1 MPANWP
7 RKRLARN
14 SNVVLAILH
23 LAGGSRFA
31 DAARELRDGR
41 PAASGDFSELP
52 AELAVKVLDQ
62 AGHEFRQAADGDLGS
77 AELALEE
84 LLAAAPKRET
94 LGRALR
100 DAESLRTYLLNH
112 GGRARR
118 AGLLSDDA
126 QRYFDRLLDL
136 SCEFISRTVHE
147 TDLAGRA
154 ERAGIA
160 ELLTNVD
167 LWRQETADL
176 LELRSNGTAR
186 SGDALAV
193 LRVAGAQAR
202 RSTQPEILPGMD
214 RLAALESAVGGLSKS
229 LAIIGAGGLGKSVL
243 AGQLFERF
251 EVAGDTATI
260 FVPCTRIPA
269 SAELSGSAAV
279 DLAFGQAAAG
289 DREAGPLTAVLAN
302 LPAGS
307 RTLVIV
313 DTLDLILTEQNADDV
328 CYLLRQIAQTAWLFM
343 TCRDQEWHSYLESE
357 RDLVDALYRIP
368 ALTSDE
374 IGDWAEAYVQASA
387 IPQDR
392 RETFA
397 ASLSH
402 RLSGA
407 GVRDVFSS
415 PLRLA
420 MACDIYA
427 AAGVV
432 PAGLTVTRLYQ
443 AYWEERVA
451 RDRRGRRAD
460 RAAHQVRTAEAIA
473 ASVWE
478 ASGNRFVEYVP
489 ADDAMTSVGLND
501 LLSEGTV
508 QVLGGRYAF
517 FHQTYAEYAVA
528 RHLAIRAT
536 PDDLDRL
543 EDGLRAGA
551 PGYWAVAKHLLM
563 LEIAPDRLQELAAHV
578 PRDSVEGI
586 RLHFQSAMAHDDGP
600 LIERLAAELK
610 EHRPALLIASV
621 GVLERAAGHCVGPA
635 LDVASWCL
643 SSADTSSFPRVAMTV
658 GPLIPAAEPAQQA
671 AALGRALDICLKRM
685 AVDRRRHIGPVIRQL
700 LEDAVTPDATGI
712 DLRVLVERYGQLPE
726 PARAWALTTV
736 RHRGAG
742 PQLTTALIVRAFGLK
757 CPTGAADDAAGLLIG
772 VWQEPEVRAAA
783 GWSGWR
789 SMLGASLPER
799 WNACQLRLM
808 RHLCTDRATAL
819 ELLATVFDPETSIER
834 TQYTNAVLNL
844 AADDPDLVA
853 QAVIGTPRTTSNGVL
868 GTVAT
873 VASQLARRVDARTQ
887 LELADSLEAYLPDH
901 PHVIWPV
908 ILKLACDNPT
918 RLREYLE
925 RLTRF
930 SVEDADSLM
939 HGRSAVRRAV
949 AVVLSTAEPA
959 VVRELETELRALCP
973 SEDPA
978 DLEQIARLQGRL
990 TPVSVGAREW
1000 VSEQLLEG
1008 TRPKVAKAAA
1018 QATADSLGDWDRE
1031 ELEGTGLA
1039 WLLGLLASAQAQAV
1053 RVVVAAVD
1061 LQTTTLQL
1069 PETWRP
1075 VVIDRLVRSLAGGED
1090 QEIQTAL
1097 IRLIRSIDRAT
1108 GISTADAVLIIEAHF
1123 EAARR
1128 VALQRSSA
1136 ADSRA
1141 RSAAY
1146 ARLLDAVSALGATH
1160 LGLQEL
1166 GDLAVRVLTTI
1177 DSAAVVWRERPG
1189 PDKSG
1194 RPRKNLADM
1203 LIRVVTT
1210 QPLAMPRLEDAWPR
1224 CSASNK
1230 AAIAEC
1236 VALVEA
1242 GTRGVVSLRLARR
1255 ADCPPEVSNL
1265 LHARFGG

>member
-1 MPANWP
+1 MP
-7 RKRLARN
+7 RKRLAHN
-14 SNVVLAILH
+14 SNIVLAILH

-31 DAARELRDGR
+31 DAARELRDGS
-41 PAASGDFSELP
+41 PAASGDFTELP
-52 AELAVKVLDQ
+52 AELAVKVLNQ
-62 AGHEFRQAADGDLGS
+62 AGHEFRHAADGDLGS

-112 GGRARR
+112 GGRERR

-136 SCEFISRTVHE
+136 TCEFISRTVHE

-160 ELLTNVD
+160 ELLANVD
-167 LWRQETADL
+167 LWRQETAEL
-176 LELRSNGTAR
+176 LRTDGKAW

-214 RLAALESAVGGLSKS
+214 RLGALETAVGGLTKS
-229 LAIIGAGGLGKSVL
+229 LAIIGEGGLGKSVL

-251 EVAGDTATI
+251 QADTSTI

-269 SAELSGSAAV
+269 SAELTDSAAV
-279 DLAFGQAAAG
+279 DLAFGQATAG
-289 DREAGPLTAVLAN
+289 DRDAGPLTAILAN

-307 RTLVIV
+307 RAVVIV

-328 CYLLRQIAQTAWLFM
+328 AYVLRQIARTALLFM

-357 RDLVDALYRIP
+357 RDLVEALYRVP
-368 ALTSDE
+368 ALSSDE
-374 IGDWAEAYVQASA
+374 IGEWAEAYVQASGL
-387 IPQDR
+387 PQDR

-402 RLSGA
+402 RLSAA

-432 PAGLTVTRLYQ
+432 PAGLTITRLYE
-443 AYWEERVA
+443 AYWEGRVA
-451 RDRRGRRAD
+451 RDRRGRRAY
-460 RAAHQVRTAEAIA
+460 RAAHQVQAAEALA

-478 ASGNRFVEYVP
+478 ASGSRFIEYVP
-489 ADDAMTSVGLND
+489 ADDAMTATGLND

-536 PDDLDRL
+536 SAELDRL
-543 EDGLRAGA
+543 EAGLRAGV

-563 LEIAPDRLQELAAHV
+563 LEIPSDRLQELAAHV

-586 RLHFQSAMAHDDGP
+586 RLHFQSAMAHDDSR
-600 LIERLAAELK
+600 LVERLAAELK
-610 EHRPALLIASV
+610 ERRPALLIASV
-621 GVLERAAGHCVGPA
+621 GVLESAAGDCVGPA
-635 LDVASWCL
+635 LDIALWCL
-643 SSADTSSFPRVAMTV
+643 GNADTSSFPTVAMTV
-658 GPLIPAAEPAQQA
+658 GPLIPAARSADQA

-685 AVDRRRHIGPVIRQL
+685 AADRRRHIGPVIRRL
-700 LEDAVTPDATGI
+700 LEDAVTADATGI
-712 DLRVLVERYGQLPE
+712 DLRMLVDRYGQLPE
-726 PARAWALTTV
+726 PARAWVLSAA
-736 RHRGAG
+736 RHRAAG
-742 PQLTTALIVRAFGLK
+742 PQLTTALIVRALGLK
-757 CPTGAADDAAGLLIG
+757 CPTGATEDAAGLLIS

-783 GWSGWR
+783 GWSDWR
-789 SMLGASLPER
+789 SMLSAALPER

-808 RHLCTDRATAL
+808 RHLCADRATAL
-819 ELLATVFDPETSIER
+819 ELLAAVFDPDTSIER

-844 AADDPDLVA
+844 AADEPDLVA
-853 QAVIGTPRTTSNGVL
+853 QAVIRTPRTTSNGVL
-868 GTVAT
+868 GTLAT
-873 VASQLARRVDARTQ
+873 VASHLAGRVDAHAQ
-887 LELADSLEAYLPDH
+887 SELADSMEAYLGDH

-908 ILKLACDNPT
+908 VLKLACDNPS
-918 RLREYLE
+918 RLREYVE

-930 SVEDADSLM
+930 SVEDADGLM
-939 HGRSAVRRAV
+939 HGRSTVRRAF
-949 AVVLSTAEPA
+949 AVIVSAAEPA
-959 VVRELETELRALCP
+959 VVRELETELRALCT
-973 SEDPA
+973 SGDPA

-990 TPVSVGAREW
+990 TPVSATARQW

-1008 TRPKVAKAAA
+1008 TRPKVARAAA
-1018 QATADSLGDWDRE
+1018 QATADSLNEWDRE
-1031 ELEGTGLA
+1031 ELKGPGLE
-1039 WLLGLLASAQAQAV
+1039 WLLGLVASEQPHSV
-1053 RVVVAAVD
+1053 RAVVAAVD
-1061 LQTTTLQL
+1061 QQTTSLQL
-1069 PETWRP
+1069 PETWGP
-1075 VVIDRLVRSLAGGED
+1075 VVVDRLVRSLASGED
-1090 QEIQTAL
+1090 QEVQTAL
-1097 IRLIRSIDRAT
+1097 IRLISSIDHAT
-1108 GISTADAVLIIEAHF
+1108 GISTADAVLIIEAHL
-1123 EAARR
+1123 EAAR
-1128 VALQRSSA
+1128 VALERSSA

-1146 ARLLDAVSALGATH
+1146 ARLLAAVTTLGATH

-1189 PDKSG
+1189 HDKSG

-1210 QPLAMPRLEDAWPR
+1210 QPLAMPRLEDAWPH

-1242 GTRGVVSLRLARR
+1242 GTRGVISLRLARR
-1255 ADCPPEVSNL
+1255 ADCPPDISNL

>member
-7 RKRLARN
+7 RKRLTRG
-14 SNVVLAILH
+14 SNIVLAVLH

-52 AELAVKVLDQ
+52 AELAVKVLNQ
-62 AGHEFRQAADGDLGS
+62 AGHEFRQAAEGDLGS

-112 GGRARR
+112 GGRERR

-147 TDLAGRA
+147 TDLGGRA

-160 ELLTNVD
+160 ELLTKVD

-176 LELRSNGTAR
+176 LERRADGKAW
-186 SGDALAV
+186 SGDASAV

-243 AGQLFERF
+243 AGQLFDRF
-251 EVAGDTATI
+251 EAAGDTATI

-269 SAELSGSAAV
+269 SAELTGSDAV

-289 DREAGPLTAVLAN
+289 DREAGALTAILAG
-302 LPAGS
+302 LPAS
-307 RTLVIV
+307 EQTVVIF

-328 CYLLRQIAQTAWLFM
+328 CYVLRQVARTGLLFL
-343 TCRDQEWHSYLESE
+343 TCRDQEWHNYLESE
-357 RDLVDALYRIP
+357 RDLVDALYRVP
-368 ALTSDE
+368 SLTSDE
-374 IGDWAEAYVQASA
+374 IGEWAEAYVRASA

-397 ASLSH
+397 ASLKPFSE
-402 RLSGA
+402 
-407 GVRDVFSS
+407 VFSS

-420 MACDIYA
+420 IACDIYA
-427 AAGVV
+427 AAGRV

-443 AYWEERVA
+443 AYWDSRVA
-451 RDRRGRRAD
+451 TDRRGRRAD
-460 RAAHQVRTAEAIA
+460 RAANQVRTAEALA
-473 ASVWE
+473 AAVWE
-478 ASGNRFVEYVP
+478 ASGSRFVEYVP
-489 ADDAMTSVGLND
+489 ASEAMTAVGLND

-536 PDDLDRL
+536 PVDLDRL
-543 EDGLRAGA
+543 EGGLRAGA

-563 LEIAPDRLQELAAHV
+563 LEIAPDRLLELAAHV

-586 RLHFQSAMAHDDGP
+586 RLHFQSALAQGDAA
-600 LIERLAAELK
+600 LVERLAAELK
-610 EHRPALLIASV
+610 EDRPALLIASI
-621 GVLERAAGHCVGPA
+621 GVLEPAAGDCVGPA
-635 LDVASWCL
+635 LEIASWCL
-643 SSADTSSFPRVAMTV
+643 SNADESSFPRVAMTL

-671 AALGRALDICLKRM
+671 AALERALEICLKRM
-685 AVDRRRHIGPVIRQL
+685 AVDRRRHIGPVIRKL

-712 DLRVLVERYGQLPE
+712 DLRILVDRYGQLPE
-726 PARAWALTTV
+726 PARAWALAAF
-736 RHRGAG
+736 RHRGADSELAT
-742 PQLTTALIVRAFGLK
+742 QLILRALRLK

-783 GWSGWR
+783 GWSDWR
-789 SMLGASLPER
+789 SMLGAALPER

-808 RHLCTDRATAL
+808 RHLCADRTTAL
-819 ELLATVFDPETSIER
+819 ELLAAVFDPDASIER

-844 AADDPDLVA
+844 AEDDPDLVA
-853 QAVIGTPRTTSNGVL
+853 QAVIRTPRTTSNGVL
-868 GTVAT
+868 GTLAT
-873 VASQLARRVDARTQ
+873 VTSRLAGRVDAQ
-887 LELADSLEAYLPDH
+887 SQFELAASLEAYLADH
-901 PHVIWPV
+901 PQVIWPV
-908 ILKLACDNPT
+908 LLKLACDNPS

-930 SVEDADSLM
+930 SVEDANGLM
-939 HGRSAVRRAV
+939 HGRSAVRRSV

-959 VVRELETELRALCP
+959 VVREFETELRALCP

-990 TPVSVGAREW
+990 TPVSAAARGW

-1008 TRPKVAKAAA
+1008 TRPKIAKAAA
-1018 QATADSLGDWDRE
+1018 QATADSLDDWDRE
-1031 ELEGTGLA
+1031 ELKGPGLA
-1039 WLLGLLASAQAQAV
+1039 WLLGLLASEQSNAV
-1053 RVVVAAVD
+1053 RAVVAAVD

-1069 PETWRP
+1069 PETWTP
-1075 VVIDRLVRSLAGGED
+1075 VVVDRLVCSLAGGENE
-1090 QEIQTAL
+1090 QVQTAL
-1097 IRLIRSIDRAT
+1097 IRLVRSIDQAT
-1108 GISTADAVLIIEAHF
+1108 GISTADAVLIIDAHL
-1123 EAARR
+1123 EAAR
-1128 VALQRSSA
+1128 VALERASS

-1141 RSAAY
+1141 RSGAY
-1146 ARLLDAVSALGATH
+1146 ARLLAAVTTLGTTH

-1194 RPRKNLADM
+1194 QPRKNLARM
-1203 LIRVVTT
+1203 LIRVVTE

-1230 AAIAEC
+1230 LAIAEC

-1242 GTRGVVSLRLARR
+1242 GSRGVVSLRLARR
-1255 ADCPPEVSNL
+1255 ADCPPDIANL